1 MFCPKCGKPAPPGSH
16 FCGQCGAAL
25 LAPEVTSS
33 KRITVPIRIEPDVTD
48 ASLIGDADTLP
59 PAQTRLQSLKEELTR
74 TRCQLRQVNAEI
86 ERWRAYYNQAFPTAP
101 EKGTRY
107 PYQEL
112 EMPRLQNSQARKQVL
127 QQRIAALEEHLRV
140 LEDGQ
145 N

>member
-1 MFCPKCGKPAPPGSH
+1 VFCPKCGKPAQPGSH

-48 ASLIGDADTLP
+48 VNLIGDADTIP
-59 PAQTRLQSLKEELTR
+59 PPRQRVQSLKEELAR
-74 TRCQLRQVNAEI
+74 TRGQLREVVEEI

-107 PYQEL
+107 PYQEQ
-112 EMPRLQNSQARKQVL
+112 EVPRLQNSQARRQLL
-127 QQRIAALEEHLRV
+127 QQRIAALEEHIQA

>member
-1 MFCPKCGKPAPPGSH
+1 MYCPKCGKPAPPGSH

-33 KRITVPIRIEPDVTD
+33 KRVTVPMRIEPDVTD

-59 PAQTRLQSLKEELTR
+59 PPRMYVQALKEELAR
-74 TRCQLRQVNAEI
+74 TRGQLRAISEEI
-86 ERWRAYYNQAFPTAP
+86 ERWRAYYNQALPTAP
-101 EKGTRY
+101 EKGMRY
-107 PYQEL
+107 PYQE
-112 EMPRLQNSQARKQVL
+112 EEVPRLQNSQARRQVL
-127 QQRIAALEEHLRV
+127 QQRIAALEQHIRA

>member
-1 MFCPKCGKPAPPGSH
+1 MFCPKCGKPAPPASH

-33 KRITVPIRIEPDVTD
+33 KRITVPIRVEPDVTD

-59 PAQTRLQSLKEELTR
+59 PPRERVESLKEELAHTR
-74 TRCQLRQVNAEI
+74 GRLREVNEEI

-107 PYQEL
+107 PYQEQ
-112 EMPRLQNSQARKQVL
+112 EMSRLQNSQARRQVL
-127 QQRIAALEEHLRV
+127 QQRIAALEEHIRA
-140 LEDGQ
+140 LEDSQ